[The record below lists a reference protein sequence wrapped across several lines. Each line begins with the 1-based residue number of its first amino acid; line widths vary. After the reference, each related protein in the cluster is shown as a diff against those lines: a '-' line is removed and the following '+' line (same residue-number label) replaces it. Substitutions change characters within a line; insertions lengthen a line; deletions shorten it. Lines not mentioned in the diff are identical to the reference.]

1 MKKLLTS
8 VLFLFSTAILT
19 GCNGQTKPTA
29 KTNNQ
34 PVKGKPVL
42 GQTKSY
48 TEGTDYLVYERVR
61 MLDKQGFSAPQEA
74 YSLLLP
80 KGWQYDGAIQWN
92 GPGSSC
98 DGTFGWMKATSPDG
112 KTSFQQFPDV
122 VYGWT
127 TDQQQQQQFN
137 QNNRGNPP
145 NCSFRQP
152 MDAEA
157 YLRNVFVQEELG
169 NAQIIKVEPNQAVV
183 EQMQQKNAEH
193 MQEMQQYGA
202 GQMQFYQSAINATLR
217 WPNGDEGFAVLG
229 VTVGETVVPNV
240 YNGTY
245 TKIYTTGVTK
255 RTVFKYPS
263 GKKDEAKNQFSMIM
277 SSIRSNPLWS
287 TAVNNYWKSMRGR
300 KDVVHREKI
309 RLMDEQ
315 TRQMGEA
322 AIRKGNERL
331 KSIDND
337 MRSWEQQQ
345 SSQDRMHTSF
355 IKTIREVENFQDAT
369 GKYEMTSS
377 YSNAWSRGDGSTF
390 VMSNNP
396 NFDPGFV
403 FKDQSWK
410 AMKKVD

>member
-61 MLDKQGFSAPQEA
+61 LLDKQGFSTPQEA
-74 YSLLLP
+74 NSLLLP
-80 KGWQYDGAIQWN
+80 KGWKYDGAIQWN

-98 DGTFGWMKATSPDG
+98 DGTFGWLKAVSPDG
-112 KTSFQQFPDV
+112 KSSFQRFPNV
-122 VYGWT
+122 VYGW
-127 TDQQQQQQFN
+127 DPQSPQFN
-137 QNNRGNPP
+137 QNNPGNSS

-157 YLRNVFVQEELG
+157 YLRNVFVREELG
-169 NAQIIKVEPNQAVV
+169 NAEIVKVEPNPAIVQ
-183 EQMQQKNAEH
+183 QMQQTNAGE
-193 MQEMQQYGA
+193 MQEMRQYGA
-202 GQMQFYQSAINATLR
+202 GQMQFYQSAVNATLR
-217 WPNGDEGFAVLG
+217 WPNGDEGFALLG
-229 VTVGETVVPNV
+229 VNIVETVVPNP

-245 TKIYTTGVTK
+245 TKVYTTEVTK
-255 RTVFKYPS
+255 RTIFKYPS
-263 GKKDEAKNQFSMIM
+263 GKQEEAKYQFSMIM
-277 SSIRSNPLWS
+277 SSIRTNPLWS
-287 TAVNNYWKSMRGR
+287 TAVNNYWKSVRGR
-300 KDVVHREKI
+300 KDVIHREKI
-309 RLMDEQ
+309 RQIDDQ
-315 TRQMGEA
+315 TRQIGNR
-322 AIRKGNERL
+322 AIQKGNERL
-331 KSIDND
+331 KTMDLE
-337 MRSWEQQQ
+337 MRSWEKQQ

-355 IKTIREVENFQDAT
+355 IKTIREVENFRDET
-369 GKYEMTSS
+369 GTYEMTSS
-377 YSNAWSRGDGSTF
+377 YSNAWSRGDGNTF
-390 VMSNNP
+390 IMSNNP

-403 FKDQSWK
+403 FKDQNWK

>member
-1 MKKLLTS
+1 
-8 VLFLFSTAILT
+8 
-19 GCNGQTKPTA
+19 
-29 KTNNQ
+29 
-34 PVKGKPVL
+34 
-42 GQTKSY
+42 
-48 TEGTDYLVYERVR
+48 
-61 MLDKQGFSAPQEA
+61 LDKQGFSTPQEA
-74 YSLLLP
+74 NSLLLP
-80 KGWQYDGAIQWN
+80 KGWKYDGAIQWN

-98 DGTFGWMKATSPDG
+98 DGTFGWLKAASPDG
-112 KTSFQQFPDV
+112 KYSFQRLPNV

-127 TDQQQQQQFN
+127 TDPQQQQFY
-137 QNNRGNPP
+137 QNNPGNSS

-157 YLRNVFVQEELG
+157 YMRNVFVREELG
-169 NAQIIKVEPNQAVV
+169 NAEIVKVEPNQSVV
-183 EQMQQKNAEH
+183 QQMQQTNAGE
-193 MQEMQQYGA
+193 MQEMRQYGA
-202 GQMQFYQSAINATLR
+202 GQMQFYQSAVNATLR
-217 WPNGDEGFAVLG
+217 WPNGDEGFALLG
-229 VTVGETVVPNV
+229 VNIVETVVPNP

-245 TKIYTTGVTK
+245 TKVYTTEVTK
-255 RTVFKYPS
+255 RTIFKYPQ
-263 GKKDEAKNQFSMIM
+263 GKKEEAKNQFSMIM
-277 SSIRSNPLWS
+277 SSIRTNPLWS

-331 KSIDND
+331 KSMDND

-345 SSQDRMHTSF
+345 SSQDRMHTNF

>member
-1 MKKLLTS
+1 MKKLFCHFLLS
-8 VLFLFSTAILT
+8 GLVLIPVT
-19 GCNGQTKPTA
+19 GCNGQTKPNT

-34 PVKGKPVL
+34 PVKGKPAAS
-42 GQTKSY
+42 QTKSFA
-48 TEGTDYLVYERVR
+48 EGIDYLVYERVR
-61 MLDKQGFSAPQEA
+61 MMDKQGFSAPQEA

-98 DGTFGWMKATSPDG
+98 DGTSGWMKAASPDG
-112 KTSFQQFPDV
+112 KYSYQQFPDV
-122 VYGWT
+122 IYSWAP
-127 TDQQQQQQFN
+127 QSQQFD
-137 QNNRGNPP
+137 QNNPDKSSH
-145 NCSFRQP
+145 CSYRKP

-157 YLRNVFVQEELG
+157 YLRNVFVREELG
-169 NAQIIKVEPNQAVV
+169 NAEIIKVEPNPAVV
-183 EQMQQKNAEH
+183 QQMQQKNAD
-193 MQEMQQYGA
+193 QIKEMQQYGA
-202 GQMQFYQSAINATLR
+202 GQMQFYQSAVNATLR
-217 WPNGDEGFAVLG
+217 WPNGDEGLAVLG
-229 VTVGETVVPNV
+229 VKILEIVVPNP

-245 TKIYTTGVTK
+245 NKVYTTEVTK
-255 RTVFKYPS
+255 RTLFKYPA
-263 GKKDEAKNQFSMIM
+263 GKKEEAKNQFSMIM
-277 SSIRSNPLWS
+277 SSIRTNPVWS

-331 KSIDND
+331 KSMDND

-345 SSQDRMHTSF
+345 SSQDRMHTNF
-355 IKTIREVENFQDAT
+355 IKTIREVENFQDAS
-369 GKYEMTSS
+369 GKYEMSSS
-377 YSNAWSRGDGSTF
+377 YSNAWSRGDGTTF